1 MPPIIKDQSE
11 AKAAS
16 MVSLVGG
23 IIVAGGVFA
32 LTLLIIGEVSVA
44 TVLVALVIAGAV
56 GAYVRIADL

>member
-1 MPPIIKDQSE
+1 M
-11 AKAAS
+11 
-16 MVSLVGG
+16 GG

-44 TVLVALVIAGAV
+44 TVLVALAIAGAV

>member
-1 MPPIIKDQSE
+1 MPPIIKDRSE

-23 IIVAGGVFA
+23 IIVAGGVFV
-32 LTLLIIGEVSVA
+32 LTLLIIGELSVA

>member
-1 MPPIIKDQSE
+1 MPPIIKDRSE

-23 IIVAGGVFA
+23 IIVAGGVFV
-32 LTLLIIGEVSVA
+32 LTLLIIGELSVA
-44 TVLVALVIAGAV
+44 TVLAALVIAGAV

>member
-1 MPPIIKDQSE
+1 MPPIIKDSSE

-16 MVSLVGG
+16 IVSLVGG

-32 LTLLIIGEVSVA
+32 LALLLIGDSTPAAIAIAALIA
-44 TVLVALVIAGAV
+44 TAV